1 MGHLPGTIARLAV
14 AAGLA
19 LPVGCAVAPADPL
32 PPPRTV
38 PDIRP
43 VAYTPAEPQPV
54 LFDGLT
60 ELSADRVTAEVLAR
74 NPTLA
79 QMAAAVRAAEARY
92 PQVTSPDDPT
102 LSAAMA
108 PATIGIGDGRNYS
121 QRVEL
126 AQKVPYPGKLRL
138 RGESAS
144 ANAAAAGQDLDDAR
158 LQLVEAARAA
168 YFDYFLAERSLE
180 VNREGLDRLAEFK
193 RNAETRYKTGQVPQ
207 QDVLQAD
214 VETGR
219 QTERRFALERA
230 RTVAVARLNTLMN
243 RPADAPLP
251 PPANDPPPLTELP
264 EVSAL
269 RDAALARRPDL
280 KALAARID
288 ADRAAL
294 DLAHKEFYPD
304 VEFMAAYDTFW
315 QAADRQQPLRPQ
327 LGLRTNLPVQ
337 LTRRRAAVAEAE
349 AVLAQRQAAFA
360 RLTNEVGFEVQ
371 QAHAQVREAEQS
383 LRLYDEKILPAA
395 RENVKAAQ
403 SAYVT
408 GKVPFVTL
416 VEAQRS
422 LVELKE
428 RAYAAAADYHRRR
441 AGLERAVGGPP
452 DANRR

>member
-1 MGHLPGTIARLAV
+1 MRQFSAGLTV
-14 AAGLA
+14 AAWLGLHA
-19 LPVGCAVAPADPL
+19 GCATTPPAPAIFPA
-32 PPPRTV
+32 PTV
-38 PDIRP
+38 TPEVRP
-43 VAYTPAEPQPV
+43 VAYVPEEPV
-54 LFDGLT
+54 LPA
-60 ELSADRVTAEVLAR
+60 ELSADEVTRTVLER

-92 PQVTSPDDPT
+92 PQVTSLDDPT
-102 LSAAMA
+102 FAAAMA
-108 PATIGIGDGRNYS
+108 PGTIGIGDGRNYS

-126 AQKVPYPGKLRL
+126 AQKLPYPGKLRL
-138 RGESAS
+138 RGESAM
-144 ANAAAAGQDLDDAR
+144 AGAAAAGQELDDTR
-158 LQLVEAARAA
+158 LQLVESARAS

-207 QDVLQAD
+207 QDVLQAE

-219 QTERRFALERA
+219 HTERRFSLERA
-230 RTVAVARLNTLMN
+230 RTVAIARLNTLMN

-251 PPANDPPPLTELP
+251 SPVKEPPPVTELA
-264 EVSAL
+264 EVQAL
-269 RDAALARRPDL
+269 RDAALTRRPDL

-294 DLAHKEFYPD
+294 ELAHKESYPD
-304 VEFMAAYDTFW
+304 VEFTAAYDTFW
-315 QAADRQQPLRPQ
+315 QASDHQQPLRPQ
-327 LGLRTNLPVQ
+327 IGLRTNLPVQ
-337 LTRRRAAVAEAE
+337 LSRRRAAVAEAE
-349 AVLAQRQAAFA
+349 AMLAQRQAAFA
-360 RLTNEVGFEVQ
+360 RLSNEISFEVQ

-422 LVELKE
+422 MIELKE
-428 RAYAAAADYHRRR
+428 RAYTAVAQYHRRR
-441 AGLERAVGGPP
+441 AGLERAVGGAL